1 MTLHATDLPLHCHA
15 DAAHG
20 DPRVKDLLYFALL
33 ERGVFI
39 ARRGFIALSLPFGD
53 AEVEL
58 FVSALDDVLRC
69 HAAVLPAALRV
80 RSM

>member
-1 MTLHATDLPLHCHA
+1 DS
-15 DAAHG
+15 

-53 AEVEL
+53 AEVEQL
-58 FVSALDDVLRC
+58 MAALDEVLAT
-69 HAAVLPAALRV
+69 HQAVLPAAR
-80 RSM
+80 